1 VFSKGLFCR
10 RVHTEDW
17 QQEFQSGPI
26 FPVFVCHE
34 NRSAYAEIRSHR
46 NPIFPKLGLPSK
58 TYLVY
63 ILICEQNYQ
72 FDKLA
77 IGMLA
82 VKYNQPSG
90 STMNEEAAVLRQ
102 AVTMSILIVDDEPS
116 IRETCAE
123 VAKQSGMKAITVAST
138 EEALEVLENSAVDII
153 LTDLMLQQSSGL
165 ELLKRVHDTSP
176 MLPVIVL
183 TQYGTIDSAVAA
195 TRLGAVDYVTKPF
208 RIEELRSRLERAA
221 RAVELQQENQLLRE
235 QLRTRPGFGGLIGLS
250 ERMQRVYKVIQK
262 VSLHEYP
269 VLILGESGT
278 GKELVAKSVHFS
290 GPRKDR
296 PFVPVDCSS
305 LVPTLI
311 ESELFGYVKGAFTG
325 ALHGK
330 QGLLE
335 AANGG
340 TLFLDEIGDM
350 PVDLQAKLLRALQE
364 REVKP
369 VGSTERR
376 RIDVRIIAA
385 TNRDLDSAIKAGS
398 FRQDLYFRLNVVQ
411 LKLPPLRERKSDI
424 PLLVTSFLE
433 KFSASQQT
441 FRNISEDAMRQLI
454 AYDWPGNVREL
465 ENAIERAVALGSG
478 PIVHVADL
486 PSNLQYPTSE
496 RLPERNELVPLEE
509 LERRAILRTLRETA
523 GDKLQAARILGIGKT
538 TLYRKLKQYNLD
550 AASSAQQ
557 A

>member
-1 VFSKGLFCR
+1 MESTGSR
-10 RVHTEDW
+10 
-17 QQEFQSGPI
+17 QS
-26 FPVFVCHE
+26 E
-34 NRSAYAEIRSHR
+34 
-46 NPIFPKLGLPSK
+46 
-58 TYLVY
+58 
-63 ILICEQNYQ
+63 
-72 FDKLA
+72 KLA
-77 IGMLA
+77 NSDSASL
-82 VKYNQPSG
+82 
-90 STMNEEAAVLRQ
+90 
-102 AVTMSILIVDDEPS
+102 SILIVDDEPS
-116 IRETCAE
+116 IRDTCAE
-123 VAKQSGMKAITVAST
+123 VARQAGMKAISVASA
-138 EEALEVLENSAVDII
+138 EEAMEVLENSAVDIV
-153 LTDLMLQQSSGL
+153 LTDLMLQPTSGL
-165 ELLKRVHDTSP
+165 DLLKLVHDTSP
-176 MLPVIVL
+176 ALPVIVL

-195 TRLGAVDYVTKPF
+195 TKLGAVDYVTKPF
-208 RIEELRSRLERAA
+208 RIEELRSRLEHAA
-221 RAVELQQENQLLRE
+221 HAVALQQENNLLRE
-235 QLRTRPGFGGLIGLS
+235 QLRTRPGFGGLIGVS
-250 ERMQRVYKVIQK
+250 ERMQRVYKIIQK

-290 GPRKDR
+290 GTRKSG

-385 TNRDLDSAIKAGS
+385 TNRDLDSAIRAGT

-411 LKLPPLRERKSDI
+411 IKLPPLRERKSDI
-424 PLLVTSFLE
+424 PLLVMSFLE

-441 FRNISEDAMRQLI
+441 SRTITEDAMRQLLG
-454 AYDWPGNVREL
+454 YDWPGNVREL
-465 ENAIERAVALGSG
+465 ENAVERAVALGSG
-478 PIVHVADL
+478 PLVSVADL

-496 RLPERNELVPLEE
+496 RVPERNELLPLEE

-523 GDKLQAARILGIGKT
+523 GDKLAAARILGIGKT
-538 TLYRKLKQYNLD
+538 TLYRKLKQYNLE
-550 AASSAQQ
+550 AEGRTATA
-557 A
+557 